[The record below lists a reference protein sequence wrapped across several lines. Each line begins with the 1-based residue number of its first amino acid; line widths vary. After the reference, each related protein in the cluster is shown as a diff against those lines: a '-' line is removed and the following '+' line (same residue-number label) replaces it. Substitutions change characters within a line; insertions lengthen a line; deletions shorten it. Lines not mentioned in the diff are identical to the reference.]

1 MTSKLQKA
9 HYFGIP
15 SPATAR
21 HHHSATDSVEV
32 IVLAAQETGNDD
44 PTAWILSAGNLLFI
58 SYCSLLWAYIYCI
71 FTYCLRIWAGI
82 SWPGPWSCPRPR
94 PAAARCAC
102 RGAWWAP
109 AARSTPPSAPA
120 RSCQPGQGTPGYD
133 DVAFYLLNIYNEP
146 STPGNWIIDVW
157 PLARPRNE
165 RESTEQQQ

>member
-58 SYCSLLWAYIYCI
+58 FYCTLLWAYIYCI
-71 FTYCLRIWAGI
+71 STSLTVFI
-82 SWPGPWSCPRPR
+82 SGRVFPGLVPGRVPGPGLLQLGVPVEEHDGHQQRAVHHR
-94 PAAARCAC
+94 QH
-102 RGAWWAP
+102 
-109 AARSTPPSAPA
+109 
-120 RSCQPGQGTPGYD
+120 QPDLANLDND
-133 DVAFYLLNIYNEP
+133 DVVFTSTKYL
-146 STPGNWIIDVW
+146 
-157 PLARPRNE
+157 
-165 RESTEQQQ
+165 Q

>member
-58 SYCSLLWAYIYCI
+58 FYCSLLWARRI
-71 FTYCLRIWAGI
+71 FTVYLLTVFI
-82 SWPGPWSCPRPR
+82 SGRVFPGLVPGRVPGLGLLQLGVSVEEHDGHQQHAVHHRQH
-94 PAAARCAC
+94 
-102 RGAWWAP
+102 
-109 AARSTPPSAPA
+109 
-120 RSCQPGQGTPGYD
+120 QPDLANLDRDD
-133 DVAFYLLNIYNEP
+133 DVAFHLLNIYNEP
-146 STPGNWIIDVW
+146 STPGN
-157 PLARPRNE
+157 
-165 RESTEQQQ
+165 